1 MLKTNKMMKLIF
13 LPIVF
18 FFIFFLVVPLLYMF
32 WRSLKKGN
40 AITIQNYVEALQN
53 VEIQDAFLNSFHV
66 SLVAALITTIL
77 AFLLA
82 YAVHFTM
89 MNRFTKKLVQ
99 VGITLPMLLPTITYG
114 FVLIY
119 TFGNQG
125 IITKI
130 FGQPLFT
137 IYGFNGLLIGYVLYT
152 LPVAFILMQNSMQ
165 YIDKRFLLVSMLMHD
180 RPLRRF
186 YHTVFRPMLG
196 TIGGAFIL
204 SFVLSFTDY
213 GIPASVGGGYKVIA
227 TELYQAMLGA
237 IVHFE
242 RGAVI
247 SILMLV
253 PAVLGV
259 VMLTILER
267 FNFQYKQ
274 VSKSDLIVHRFR
286 DLMFTVF
293 SFVCIGAVFIMFL
306 TIFIVPFTKG
316 YPYDFGFTLEHVKNV
331 LAEQGLKTVYMN
343 SLIVAVLTAVLGV
356 VVAFVSAL
364 LNVRTPLKGRKSID
378 LASMITN
385 TVPGMVL
392 GLSYLFF
399 FNGSTLKGT
408 FLIIIAC
415 NIVHFFTT
423 PYLMAKNS
431 LQKMDPTWEVT
442 AELLKDSW
450 LKTVIRIIL
459 PNIRPTIY
467 QMFSYYFLN
476 AMVTVSGVI
485 FLVTTKTMLV
495 STRIKE
501 LQHFAKY
508 TDIFVLSIFILCT
521 NLIVKLG
528 CDYIAT
534 PKEKTKE
541 HKDEKIN
548 SNDVRYS

>member
-1 MLKTNKMMKLIF
+1 MLKTNKIMKLIF
-13 LPIVF
+13 LPILL
-18 FFIFFLVVPLLYMF
+18 FFLFFLIVPLLYMF
-32 WRSLKKGN
+32 WQSFKIGN
-40 AITIQNYVEALQN
+40 VVTTQNYIEALRN
-53 VEIQDAFLNSFHV
+53 IEIREAFTNSFKV
-66 SLVAALITTIL
+66 SFVASVITTIL
-77 AFLLA
+77 AFWLA
-82 YAVHFTM
+82 YAVHFTTM
-89 MNRFTKKLVQ
+89 HRHTKKLVQ
-99 VGITLPMLLPTITYG
+99 IGITLPMLLPTITYG

-125 IITKI
+125 ILTKLV
-130 FGQPLFT
+130 GQPLFT
-137 IYGFNGLLIGYVLYT
+137 IYGYNGLVIGYVLYT

-165 YIDKRFLLVSMLMHD
+165 YIDKRFLLVSILMHD
-180 RPLRRF
+180 QPMRRF
-186 YHTVFRPMLG
+186 YHTVYRPMVG

-204 SFVLSFTDY
+204 TFVLSFTDF
-213 GIPASVGGGYKVIA
+213 GIPASVGGNYRVIA
-227 TELYQAMLGA
+227 TELYQAMLGS

-247 SILMLV
+247 SVLMLV

-274 VSKSDLIVHRFR
+274 VGQSELVKHRLR
-286 DLMFTVF
+286 DALFTIYSILCVTA
-293 SFVCIGAVFIMFL
+293 VCIIFSTM
-306 TIFIVPFTKG
+306 FIVPFTKG
-316 YPYDFGFTLEHVKNV
+316 YPYDFSFTLEHVQNV
-331 LAEQGLKTVYMN
+331 LAEKDLTKVYIN
-343 SLIVAVLTAVLGV
+343 SLIVAVLTAILGV
-356 VVAFVSAL
+356 GITFMSAL
-364 LNVRTPLKGRKSID
+364 INTRTLLKGRKSLD
-378 LASMITN
+378 VTSMMTN
-385 TVPGMVL
+385 TVPGKVL

-399 FNGSTLKGT
+399 FNGSSLKGT

-485 FLVTTKTMLV
+485 FLVSTKTMLV

-528 CDYIAT
+528 CDYIAAH
-534 PKEKTKE
+534 KEKTEEITK
-541 HKDEKIN
+541 
-548 SNDVRYS
+548 

>member
-1 MLKTNKMMKLIF
+1 MKIIF
-13 LPIVF
+13 LPILL
-18 FFIFFLVVPLLYMF
+18 FFLFFLIVPLLYMF
-32 WRSLKKGN
+32 WQSFKIGN
-40 AITIQNYVEALQN
+40 IFTIQNYLDALKN
-53 VEIQDAFLNSFHV
+53 IEIRRSFFNSFKV
-66 SLVAALITTIL
+66 SFAASVFTTIL

-82 YAVHFTM
+82 YAVHFTTM
-89 MNRFTKKLVQ
+89 HRYTKKLVHI
-99 VGITLPMLLPTITYG
+99 GITLPMLLPTITYG

-125 IITKI
+125 ILTKLI
-130 FGQPLFT
+130 GQPLFT
-137 IYGFNGLLIGYVLYT
+137 VYGYNGLVIGYVLYT

-180 RPLRRF
+180 RPFRRF

-204 SFVLSFTDY
+204 TFILSFTDF
-213 GIPASVGGGYKVIA
+213 GIPASVGGNYRVIA
-227 TELYQAMLGA
+227 TELYQAMLGS

-247 SILMLV
+247 SVLMLV

-274 VSKSDLIVHRFR
+274 AGQSELLKHRLRDGLFTAYSIVC
-286 DLMFTVF
+286 V
-293 SFVCIGAVFIMFL
+293 VVVFIIFSTM
-306 TIFIVPFTKG
+306 FIVPFTKG
-316 YPYDFGFTLEHVKNV
+316 YPYDFSFTLEHVQNV
-331 LAEQGLKTVYMN
+331 LSEQDLTKVYVN

-356 VVAFVSAL
+356 AITFLSAL
-364 LNVRTPLKGRKSID
+364 LNARTPLKGRKSLD

-399 FNGSTLKGT
+399 FNGSSLKGT

-442 AELLKDSW
+442 AELLRDSW

-485 FLVTTKTMLV
+485 FLVSTKTMLV

-528 CDYIAT
+528 CDYITAH
-534 PKEKTKE
+534 KEKVKE
-541 HKDEKIN
+541 MSK
-548 SNDVRYS
+548 

>member
-1 MLKTNKMMKLIF
+1 MLKTNKIMKLIF
-13 LPIVF
+13 LPILL
-18 FFIFFLVVPLLYMF
+18 FFLFFLIVPLLYMF
-32 WRSLKKGN
+32 WQSFKIGN
-40 AITIQNYVEALQN
+40 VVTTQNYIEALRN
-53 VEIQDAFLNSFHV
+53 IEIREAFTNSFKV
-66 SLVAALITTIL
+66 SFVASVITTIL
-77 AFLLA
+77 AFWLA
-82 YAVHFTM
+82 YAVHFTTM
-89 MNRFTKKLVQ
+89 HRHTKKLVQ
-99 VGITLPMLLPTITYG
+99 IGITLPMLLPTITYG

-125 IITKI
+125 ILTKLV
-130 FGQPLFT
+130 GQPLFT
-137 IYGFNGLLIGYVLYT
+137 IYGYNGLVIGYVLYT

-165 YIDKRFLLVSMLMHD
+165 YIDKRFLLVSILMHD
-180 RPLRRF
+180 QPMRRF
-186 YHTVFRPMLG
+186 YHTVYRPMVG

-204 SFVLSFTDY
+204 TFVLSFTDF
-213 GIPASVGGGYKVIA
+213 GIPASVGGNYRVIA
-227 TELYQAMLGA
+227 TELYQAMLGS

-247 SILMLV
+247 SVLMLI

-274 VSKSDLIVHRFR
+274 VGQSELVKHRLR
-286 DLMFTVF
+286 DTLFTIYSILCVTA
-293 SFVCIGAVFIMFL
+293 VCIIFL
-306 TIFIVPFTKG
+306 TMFIVPFTKG
-316 YPYDFGFTLEHVKNV
+316 YPYDFSFTLEHVQNV
-331 LAEQGLKTVYMN
+331 LAEKDLTKVYIN
-343 SLIVAVLTAVLGV
+343 SLIVAVLTAILGV
-356 VVAFVSAL
+356 GITFMSAL
-364 LNVRTPLKGRKSID
+364 LNTRTPLKGRKSLD
-378 LASMITN
+378 VTSMMTN

-399 FNGSTLKGT
+399 FNGSSLKGT

-450 LKTVIRIIL
+450 LKTVIRIII

-485 FLVTTKTMLV
+485 FLVSTKTMLV

-528 CDYIAT
+528 CDYIAAH
-534 PKEKTKE
+534 KEKTEEITK
-541 HKDEKIN
+541 
-548 SNDVRYS
+548 

>member
-1 MLKTNKMMKLIF
+1 MLKTNKMMKIIF
-13 LPIVF
+13 LPILL
-18 FFIFFLVVPLLYMF
+18 FFLFFLIVPLLYMF
-32 WRSLKKGN
+32 WQSIKIGN
-40 AITIQNYVEALQN
+40 IITIQNYLDALKN
-53 VEIQDAFLNSFHV
+53 IEIRRSFFNSFKV
-66 SLVAALITTIL
+66 SFAASVFTTIL

-82 YAVHFTM
+82 YAVHFTTM
-89 MNRFTKKLVQ
+89 HRHTKKLVHI
-99 VGITLPMLLPTITYG
+99 GITLPMLLPTITYG

-125 IITKI
+125 ILTKLI
-130 FGQPLFT
+130 GQPLFT
-137 IYGFNGLLIGYVLYT
+137 VYGYNGLVIGYVLYT

-204 SFVLSFTDY
+204 TFILSFTDF
-213 GIPASVGGGYKVIA
+213 GIPASVGGNYRVIA
-227 TELYQAMLGA
+227 TELYQAMLGS

-247 SILMLV
+247 SVLMLV

-274 VSKSDLIVHRFR
+274 AGQSELVKHRLRDGVFTAYSIVC
-286 DLMFTVF
+286 V
-293 SFVCIGAVFIMFL
+293 VVVFIIFSTM
-306 TIFIVPFTKG
+306 FIVPFTKG
-316 YPYDFGFTLEHVKNV
+316 YPYDFSFTLEHVQNV
-331 LAEQGLKTVYMN
+331 LSEQDLTKVYVN

-356 VVAFVSAL
+356 AITFLSAL
-364 LNVRTPLKGRKSID
+364 LNARTPLKGRKSLD

-399 FNGSTLKGT
+399 FNGSSLKGT

-442 AELLKDSW
+442 AELLRDSW

-485 FLVTTKTMLV
+485 FLVSTKTMLV

-528 CDYIAT
+528 CDYIT
-534 PKEKTKE
+534 THKEKVKE
-541 HKDEKIN
+541 MSK
-548 SNDVRYS
+548 

>member
-13 LPIVF
+13 LPILL
-18 FFIFFLVVPLLYMF
+18 FFLLFLIVPLLYMF
-32 WRSLKKGN
+32 WQSFKIGN
-40 AITIQNYVEALQN
+40 VLTFQNYIDALSNIELREAF
-53 VEIQDAFLNSFHV
+53 INSFKV
-66 SLVAALITTIL
+66 SFVASVVTTIL

-82 YAVHFTM
+82 YAVHFTTIH
-89 MNRFTKKLVQ
+89 RHTKKLVQ

-125 IITKI
+125 ILTKLI
-130 FGQPLFT
+130 GQPLFT
-137 IYGFNGLLIGYVLYT
+137 IYGYNGLVIGYVLYT

-165 YIDKRFLLVSMLMHD
+165 YIDKRFLLVSMLMRDHS
-180 RPLRRF
+180 LRRF

-204 SFVLSFTDY
+204 TFILSFTDF
-213 GIPASVGGGYKVIA
+213 GIPASVGGNYRVIA
-227 TELYQAMLGA
+227 TELYQAMLGS

-242 RGAVI
+242 HGAVI
-247 SILMLV
+247 SVFMLV
-253 PAVLGV
+253 PAILGV

-274 VSKSDLIVHRFR
+274 VGQSDLVKHRLR
-286 DLMFTVF
+286 DVLFTVYSMVCVAVVLFIF
-293 SFVCIGAVFIMFL
+293 STM
-306 TIFIVPFTKG
+306 FIVPFTKG
-316 YPYDFGFTLEHVKNV
+316 YPYDLSFTLEHVQNV
-331 LAEQGLKTVYMN
+331 LAEKDLTKVYIN

-356 VVAFVSAL
+356 VITFMSAL
-364 LNVRTPLKGRKSID
+364 LNARTPLKGKKSLDI
-378 LASMITN
+378 ASMITN

-399 FNGSTLKGT
+399 FNGTSLKGT
-408 FLIIIAC
+408 FFIIIAC

-442 AELLKDSW
+442 AELLRDSW
-450 LKTVIRIIL
+450 LKTIVRVIL
-459 PNIRPTIY
+459 PNIRATIY

-485 FLVTTKTMLV
+485 FLVSTKTMLV

-528 CDYIAT
+528 CDYIST
-534 PKEKTKE
+534 HKEKVEEISK
-541 HKDEKIN
+541 
-548 SNDVRYS
+548 

>member
-13 LPIVF
+13 LPILL
-18 FFIFFLVVPLLYMF
+18 FFLFFLIVPLLYMF
-32 WRSLKKGN
+32 WQSFKIGHVV
-40 AITIQNYVEALQN
+40 TTQNYIEALQSI
-53 VEIQDAFLNSFHV
+53 EIREAFTNSFKV
-66 SLVAALITTIL
+66 SFVASVITTVL

-82 YAVHFTM
+82 YAVHFTTM
-89 MNRFTKKLVQ
+89 PRHTKKLVQ
-99 VGITLPMLLPTITYG
+99 IGITLPMLLPTITYG

-125 IITKI
+125 ILTKLV
-130 FGQPLFT
+130 GQPLFT
-137 IYGFNGLLIGYVLYT
+137 IYGYNGLVIGYVLYT

-180 RPLRRF
+180 HSMRRF

-196 TIGGAFIL
+196 TVGGAFIL
-204 SFVLSFTDY
+204 TFVLSFTDF
-213 GIPASVGGGYKVIA
+213 GIPASVGGNYRVIA
-227 TELYQAMLGA
+227 TELYQAMLGS

-247 SILMLV
+247 SVFMLV

-259 VMLTILER
+259 VILTILER

-274 VSKSDLIVHRFR
+274 VGQSELVKHRLR
-286 DLMFTVF
+286 DGLFTIYSILCVTVVGIIF
-293 SFVCIGAVFIMFL
+293 STM
-306 TIFIVPFTKG
+306 FIVPFTKG
-316 YPYDFGFTLEHVKNV
+316 YPYDFSFTLEHVQNV
-331 LAEQGLKTVYMN
+331 LAEKDLTKVYIN
-343 SLIVAVLTAVLGV
+343 SLIVAVLTAIFGV
-356 VVAFVSAL
+356 GITFMSAL
-364 LNVRTPLKGRKSID
+364 LNTRTPLKGRKSLD
-378 LASMITN
+378 VASMMTN

-399 FNGSTLKGT
+399 FNGSSLKGT

-485 FLVTTKTMLV
+485 FLVSTKTMLV

-528 CDYIAT
+528 CDYIAAH
-534 PKEKTKE
+534 KEKTEEISK
-541 HKDEKIN
+541 
-548 SNDVRYS
+548 

>member
-1 MLKTNKMMKLIF
+1 MLKTNKIMKLIF
-13 LPIVF
+13 LPILL
-18 FFIFFLVVPLLYMF
+18 FFLFFLIVPLLYMF
-32 WRSLKKGN
+32 WQSFKIGN
-40 AITIQNYVEALQN
+40 VVTTQNYIEALRN
-53 VEIQDAFLNSFHV
+53 IEIREAFTNSFKV
-66 SLVAALITTIL
+66 SFVASVITTIL
-77 AFLLA
+77 AFWLA
-82 YAVHFTM
+82 YAVHFTTM
-89 MNRFTKKLVQ
+89 HRHTKKLVQ
-99 VGITLPMLLPTITYG
+99 IGITLPMLLPTITYG

-125 IITKI
+125 ILTKLV
-130 FGQPLFT
+130 GQPLFT
-137 IYGFNGLLIGYVLYT
+137 IYGYNGLVIGYVLYT

-165 YIDKRFLLVSMLMHD
+165 YIDKRFLLVSILMHD
-180 RPLRRF
+180 QPMRRF
-186 YHTVFRPMLG
+186 YHTVYRPMVG

-204 SFVLSFTDY
+204 TFVLSFTDF
-213 GIPASVGGGYKVIA
+213 GIPASVGGNYRVIA
-227 TELYQAMLGA
+227 TELYQAMLGS

-247 SILMLV
+247 SVLMLV

-274 VSKSDLIVHRFR
+274 VGQSELVKHRLR
-286 DLMFTVF
+286 DALFTIYSILCVTA
-293 SFVCIGAVFIMFL
+293 VCIIFL
-306 TIFIVPFTKG
+306 TMFIVPFTKG
-316 YPYDFGFTLEHVKNV
+316 YPYDFSFTLEHVQNV
-331 LAEQGLKTVYMN
+331 LAEKDLTKVYIN
-343 SLIVAVLTAVLGV
+343 SLIVAVLTAILGV
-356 VVAFVSAL
+356 GITFMSAL
-364 LNVRTPLKGRKSID
+364 LNTRTPLKGRKSLD
-378 LASMITN
+378 VTSMMTN

-399 FNGSTLKGT
+399 FNGSSLKGT
-408 FLIIIAC
+408 FLIVIAC

-485 FLVTTKTMLV
+485 FLVSTKTMLV

-528 CDYIAT
+528 CDYIAAH
-534 PKEKTKE
+534 KEKTEEITK
-541 HKDEKIN
+541 
-548 SNDVRYS
+548 

>member
-1 MLKTNKMMKLIF
+1 MLKTNKIMKLIF
-13 LPIVF
+13 LPILL
-18 FFIFFLVVPLLYMF
+18 FFLFFLIVPLLYMF
-32 WRSLKKGN
+32 WQSFKIGN
-40 AITIQNYVEALQN
+40 VVTTQNYIEALRN
-53 VEIQDAFLNSFHV
+53 IEIREAFTNSFKV
-66 SLVAALITTIL
+66 SFVASVITTIL
-77 AFLLA
+77 AFWLA
-82 YAVHFTM
+82 YAVHFTTM
-89 MNRFTKKLVQ
+89 HRHTKKLVQ
-99 VGITLPMLLPTITYG
+99 IGITLPMLLPTITYG

-125 IITKI
+125 ILTKLV
-130 FGQPLFT
+130 GQPLFT
-137 IYGFNGLLIGYVLYT
+137 IYGYNGLVIGYVLYT

-165 YIDKRFLLVSMLMHD
+165 YIDKRFLLVSILMHD
-180 RPLRRF
+180 QPMRRF
-186 YHTVFRPMLG
+186 YHTVYRPMVG

-204 SFVLSFTDY
+204 TFVLSFTDF
-213 GIPASVGGGYKVIA
+213 GIPASVGGNYRVIA
-227 TELYQAMLGA
+227 TELYQAMLGS

-247 SILMLV
+247 SVLMLV

-274 VSKSDLIVHRFR
+274 VGQSELVKHRLR
-286 DLMFTVF
+286 DTLFTVY
-293 SFVCIGAVFIMFL
+293 SILCVTAVCIIFSTM
-306 TIFIVPFTKG
+306 FIVPFTKG
-316 YPYDFGFTLEHVKNV
+316 YPYDFSFTLEHVQNV
-331 LAEQGLKTVYMN
+331 LAEKDLTKVYIN
-343 SLIVAVLTAVLGV
+343 SLIVAVLTAILGV
-356 VVAFVSAL
+356 GITFMSAL
-364 LNVRTPLKGRKSID
+364 LNTRTPLKGRKSLD
-378 LASMITN
+378 VTSMMTN

-399 FNGSTLKGT
+399 FNGSSLKGT

-423 PYLMAKNS
+423 PYFMAKNS

-485 FLVTTKTMLV
+485 FLVSTKTMLV

-528 CDYIAT
+528 CDYIAAH
-534 PKEKTKE
+534 KEKTEEITK
-541 HKDEKIN
+541 
-548 SNDVRYS
+548 

>member
-1 MLKTNKMMKLIF
+1 MLKTNKIMKLIF
-13 LPIVF
+13 LPILL
-18 FFIFFLVVPLLYMF
+18 FFLFFLIVPLLYMF
-32 WRSLKKGN
+32 WQSFKIGN
-40 AITIQNYVEALQN
+40 VVTTQNYIEALRN
-53 VEIQDAFLNSFHV
+53 IEIREAFTNSFKV
-66 SLVAALITTIL
+66 SFVASVITTIL
-77 AFLLA
+77 AFWLA
-82 YAVHFTM
+82 YAVHFTTM
-89 MNRFTKKLVQ
+89 HRHTKKLVQ
-99 VGITLPMLLPTITYG
+99 IGITLAMLLPTITYG

-125 IITKI
+125 ILTKLV
-130 FGQPLFT
+130 GQPLFT
-137 IYGFNGLLIGYVLYT
+137 IYGYNGLVIGYVLYT

-165 YIDKRFLLVSMLMHD
+165 YIDKRFLLVSILMHD
-180 RPLRRF
+180 QPMRRF
-186 YHTVFRPMLG
+186 YHTVYRPMVG

-204 SFVLSFTDY
+204 TFVLSFTDF
-213 GIPASVGGGYKVIA
+213 GIPASVGGNYRVIA
-227 TELYQAMLGA
+227 TELYQAMLGS

-247 SILMLV
+247 SVLMLV

-274 VSKSDLIVHRFR
+274 VGQSELVKHRLR
-286 DLMFTVF
+286 DALFTIYSILCVTA
-293 SFVCIGAVFIMFL
+293 VCIIFSTM
-306 TIFIVPFTKG
+306 FIVPFTKG
-316 YPYDFGFTLEHVKNV
+316 YPYDFSFTLEHIQNV
-331 LAEQGLKTVYMN
+331 LAEKDLTKVYIN
-343 SLIVAVLTAVLGV
+343 SLIVAVLTAILGV
-356 VVAFVSAL
+356 GITFMSAL
-364 LNVRTPLKGRKSID
+364 LNTRTPLKGRKSLD
-378 LASMITN
+378 VTSMMTN

-399 FNGSTLKGT
+399 FNGSSLKGT

-485 FLVTTKTMLV
+485 FLVSTKTMLV

-528 CDYIAT
+528 CDYIAAH
-534 PKEKTKE
+534 KEKTEEITK
-541 HKDEKIN
+541 
-548 SNDVRYS
+548 

>member
-13 LPIVF
+13 LPIL
-18 FFIFFLVVPLLYMF
+18 IFFLFFLIVPLLYMF
-32 WRSLKKGN
+32 WQSFKIGN
-40 AITIQNYVEALQN
+40 VVTIQNYIDALQN
-53 VEIQDAFLNSFHV
+53 IEIREAFINSFKV
-66 SLVAALITTIL
+66 SFVASVITTIL

-82 YAVHFTM
+82 YAVHFTTM
-89 MNRFTKKLVQ
+89 HRHAKKLVQ
-99 VGITLPMLLPTITYG
+99 IGITLPMLLPTITYG

-125 IITKI
+125 ILTKLV
-130 FGQPLFT
+130 GQPLFT
-137 IYGFNGLLIGYVLYT
+137 IYGYNGLVLGYVLYT

-180 RPLRRF
+180 HSLRRF

-204 SFVLSFTDY
+204 TFILSFTDF
-213 GIPASVGGGYKVIA
+213 GIPASVGGNYTVIA
-227 TELYQAMLGA
+227 TELYQAMLGS

-247 SILMLV
+247 SVLMLV

-259 VMLTILER
+259 ALLTILEH
-267 FNFQYKQ
+267 FNFHYKQ
-274 VSKSDLIVHRFR
+274 GGRSDLVKHRLRDTLFTIYSIVCV
-286 DLMFTVF
+286 T
-293 SFVCIGAVFIMFL
+293 IVFIIFATM
-306 TIFIVPFTKG
+306 FIVPFTKG
-316 YPYDFGFTLEHVKNV
+316 YPYNFSFTLEHVQNV
-331 LAEQGLKTVYMN
+331 LAEKDLIKVYVN
-343 SLIVAVLTAVLGV
+343 SLIVAVLTAILGV
-356 VVAFVSAL
+356 VITFLSAL
-364 LNVRTPLKGRKSID
+364 LNVRTPLKGRKSLD
-378 LASMITN
+378 VASMITN

-399 FNGSTLKGT
+399 FNGSSLKGT
-408 FLIIIAC
+408 FFIIVAC

-450 LKTVIRIIL
+450 LKTVRRIIL

-467 QMFSYYFLN
+467 QMFSYFFLN

-485 FLVTTKTMLV
+485 FLVSTKTMLV

-528 CDYIAT
+528 CDYITAH
-534 PKEKTKE
+534 KEKAEEISK
-541 HKDEKIN
+541 
-548 SNDVRYS
+548 

>member
-1 MLKTNKMMKLIF
+1 MLKTNKIMKLIF
-13 LPIVF
+13 LPILL
-18 FFIFFLVVPLLYMF
+18 FFLFFLIVPLLYMF
-32 WRSLKKGN
+32 WQSFKIGN
-40 AITIQNYVEALQN
+40 VVTTQNYIEALRN
-53 VEIQDAFLNSFHV
+53 IEIREAFTNSFKV
-66 SLVAALITTIL
+66 SFIASVITTIL
-77 AFLLA
+77 AFWLA
-82 YAVHFTM
+82 YAVHFTTM
-89 MNRFTKKLVQ
+89 HRHTKKLVQ
-99 VGITLPMLLPTITYG
+99 IGITLPMLLPTITYG

-125 IITKI
+125 ILTKLV
-130 FGQPLFT
+130 GQPLFT
-137 IYGFNGLLIGYVLYT
+137 IYGYKGLVIGYVLYT

-165 YIDKRFLLVSMLMHD
+165 YIDKRFLLVSILMHD
-180 RPLRRF
+180 QPMRRF
-186 YHTVFRPMLG
+186 YHTVYRPMVG

-204 SFVLSFTDY
+204 TFVLSFTDF
-213 GIPASVGGGYKVIA
+213 GIPASVGGNYRVIA
-227 TELYQAMLGA
+227 TELYQAMLGS

-247 SILMLV
+247 SVLMLV

-274 VSKSDLIVHRFR
+274 VGQSELVKHRLR
-286 DLMFTVF
+286 DALFTIYSILCVTA
-293 SFVCIGAVFIMFL
+293 VCIIFSTM
-306 TIFIVPFTKG
+306 FIVPFTKG
-316 YPYDFGFTLEHVKNV
+316 YTYDFSFTLEHVQNV
-331 LAEQGLKTVYMN
+331 LAEKDLTKVYIN
-343 SLIVAVLTAVLGV
+343 SLIVAVLTAILGV
-356 VVAFVSAL
+356 GVTFMSAL
-364 LNVRTPLKGRKSID
+364 LNTRTPLKGRKSLD
-378 LASMITN
+378 VTSMMTN

-399 FNGSTLKGT
+399 FNGSSLKGT
-408 FLIIIAC
+408 FLIVIAC

-485 FLVTTKTMLV
+485 FLVSTKTMLV

-528 CDYIAT
+528 CDYIAAH
-534 PKEKTKE
+534 KEKTEEITK
-541 HKDEKIN
+541 
-548 SNDVRYS
+548 

>member
-1 MLKTNKMMKLIF
+1 MLKTNKVMKLIF
-13 LPIVF
+13 LPILL
-18 FFIFFLVVPLLYMF
+18 FFLFFLIVPLLYMLWQSF
-32 WRSLKKGN
+32 KIGN
-40 AITIQNYVEALQN
+40 VVTTQNYIEALRN
-53 VEIQDAFLNSFHV
+53 IEIREAFMNSFKV
-66 SLVAALITTIL
+66 SFVASVITTIL
-77 AFLLA
+77 AFWLA
-82 YAVHFTM
+82 YAVHFTTM
-89 MNRFTKKLVQ
+89 HRHTKKLVQ
-99 VGITLPMLLPTITYG
+99 IGITLPMLLPTITYG

-119 TFGNQG
+119 TFGKQG
-125 IITKI
+125 ILTKLV
-130 FGQPLFT
+130 GQPLFT
-137 IYGFNGLLIGYVLYT
+137 IYGYNGLVIGYVLYT

-165 YIDKRFLLVSMLMHD
+165 YIDKRFLLVSILMHD
-180 RPLRRF
+180 QPMRRF
-186 YHTVFRPMLG
+186 YHTVYRPMLG

-204 SFVLSFTDY
+204 TFVLSFTDF
-213 GIPASVGGGYKVIA
+213 GIPASVGGNYRVIA
-227 TELYQAMLGA
+227 TELYQAMLGS

-247 SILMLV
+247 SVLMLV

-274 VSKSDLIVHRFR
+274 VGQSELVKHRLR
-286 DLMFTVF
+286 DALFTIYSILCVTA
-293 SFVCIGAVFIMFL
+293 VCIIFSTM
-306 TIFIVPFTKG
+306 FIVPFTKG
-316 YPYDFGFTLEHVKNV
+316 YPYDFSFTLEHVQNV
-331 LAEQGLKTVYMN
+331 LAEKDLTKVYIN
-343 SLIVAVLTAVLGV
+343 SLIVAVLTAIFGV
-356 VVAFVSAL
+356 GITFMSAL
-364 LNVRTPLKGRKSID
+364 LNTRTPLKGRKSLD
-378 LASMITN
+378 VTAMMTN

-399 FNGSTLKGT
+399 FNGSSLKGT

-485 FLVTTKTMLV
+485 FLVSTKTMLV

-528 CDYIAT
+528 CDYIAAH
-534 PKEKTKE
+534 KEKTEEITK
-541 HKDEKIN
+541 
-548 SNDVRYS
+548 

>member
-1 MLKTNKMMKLIF
+1 MLKTNKMMKIIF
-13 LPIVF
+13 LPILL
-18 FFIFFLVVPLLYMF
+18 FFLFFLIVPLLYMF
-32 WRSLKKGN
+32 WQSFKIGN
-40 AITIQNYVEALQN
+40 IFTIQNYLDALKN
-53 VEIQDAFLNSFHV
+53 IEIRRSFFNSFKV
-66 SLVAALITTIL
+66 SFAASVFTTIL

-82 YAVHFTM
+82 YAVHFTTM
-89 MNRFTKKLVQ
+89 HRYTKKLVHI
-99 VGITLPMLLPTITYG
+99 GITLPMLLPTITYG

-125 IITKI
+125 ILTKLI
-130 FGQPLFT
+130 GQPLFT
-137 IYGFNGLLIGYVLYT
+137 VYGYNGLVIGYVLYT

-204 SFVLSFTDY
+204 TFILSFTDF
-213 GIPASVGGGYKVIA
+213 GIPASVGGNYRVIA
-227 TELYQAMLGA
+227 TELYQAMLGS

-247 SILMLV
+247 SVLMLV
-253 PAVLGV
+253 PAVIGV

-274 VSKSDLIVHRFR
+274 AGQSELVKHRLRDGLFTAYSIVC
-286 DLMFTVF
+286 V
-293 SFVCIGAVFIMFL
+293 VVVFIIFSTM
-306 TIFIVPFTKG
+306 FIVPFTKG
-316 YPYDFGFTLEHVKNV
+316 YPYDFSFTLEHVQNV
-331 LAEQGLKTVYMN
+331 LSEQDLTKVYVN

-356 VVAFVSAL
+356 AITFLSAL
-364 LNVRTPLKGRKSID
+364 LNARTPLKGRKSLD

-399 FNGSTLKGT
+399 FNGSSLKGT

-442 AELLKDSW
+442 AELLRDSW

-485 FLVTTKTMLV
+485 FLVSTKTMLV

-528 CDYIAT
+528 CDYIT
-534 PKEKTKE
+534 THKEKVKE
-541 HKDEKIN
+541 MSK
-548 SNDVRYS
+548 

>member
-1 MLKTNKMMKLIF
+1 MLKTNKMMKIIF
-13 LPIVF
+13 LPILL
-18 FFIFFLVVPLLYMF
+18 FFLFFLIVPLLYMF
-32 WRSLKKGN
+32 WQSFKIGN
-40 AITIQNYVEALQN
+40 IFTIQNYLDALKN
-53 VEIQDAFLNSFHV
+53 IEIRRSFFNSFKV
-66 SLVAALITTIL
+66 SFAASVFTTIL

-82 YAVHFTM
+82 YAVHFTTM
-89 MNRFTKKLVQ
+89 HRYTKKLVHI
-99 VGITLPMLLPTITYG
+99 GITLPMLLPTITYG

-125 IITKI
+125 ILTKLI
-130 FGQPLFT
+130 GQPLFT
-137 IYGFNGLLIGYVLYT
+137 VYGYNGLVLGYVLYT

-204 SFVLSFTDY
+204 AFILSFTDF
-213 GIPASVGGGYKVIA
+213 GIPASVGGNYRVIA
-227 TELYQAMLGA
+227 TELYQAMLGS

-247 SILMLV
+247 SVLMLV

-274 VSKSDLIVHRFR
+274 AGQSELVKHRLRDGLFTAYSIVC
-286 DLMFTVF
+286 V
-293 SFVCIGAVFIMFL
+293 VVVFIIFSTM
-306 TIFIVPFTKG
+306 FIVPFTKG
-316 YPYDFGFTLEHVKNV
+316 YPYDFSFTLEHVQNV
-331 LAEQGLKTVYMN
+331 LSEQDLTKVYVN

-356 VVAFVSAL
+356 AITFLSAL
-364 LNVRTPLKGRKSID
+364 LNARTPLKGRKSLD

-399 FNGSTLKGT
+399 FNGSSLKGT

-442 AELLKDSW
+442 AELLRDSW

-485 FLVTTKTMLV
+485 FLVSTKTMLV

-528 CDYIAT
+528 CDYIT
-534 PKEKTKE
+534 THKEKVKE
-541 HKDEKIN
+541 MSK
-548 SNDVRYS
+548 

>member
-1 MLKTNKMMKLIF
+1 MLKTNKIMKLIF
-13 LPIVF
+13 LPILL
-18 FFIFFLVVPLLYMF
+18 FFLFFLIVPLLYMF
-32 WRSLKKGN
+32 WQSFKIGN
-40 AITIQNYVEALQN
+40 VVTTQNYIEALRN
-53 VEIQDAFLNSFHV
+53 IEIREAFTNSFKV
-66 SLVAALITTIL
+66 SFVASVITTIL
-77 AFLLA
+77 AFWLA
-82 YAVHFTM
+82 YAVHFTTM
-89 MNRFTKKLVQ
+89 HRHTKKLVQ
-99 VGITLPMLLPTITYG
+99 IGITLPMLLPTITYG

-125 IITKI
+125 ILTKLV
-130 FGQPLFT
+130 GQPLFT
-137 IYGFNGLLIGYVLYT
+137 IYGYNGLVIGYVLYT

-165 YIDKRFLLVSMLMHD
+165 YIDKRFLLVSILMHD
-180 RPLRRF
+180 QPMRRF
-186 YHTVFRPMLG
+186 YHTVYRPMVG

-204 SFVLSFTDY
+204 TFVLSFTDF
-213 GIPASVGGGYKVIA
+213 GIPASVGGNYRVIA
-227 TELYQAMLGA
+227 TELYQAMLGS

-247 SILMLV
+247 SVLMLV

-274 VSKSDLIVHRFR
+274 VGQSELVKHRLR
-286 DLMFTVF
+286 DALFTIYSILCVTA
-293 SFVCIGAVFIMFL
+293 VCIIFSTM
-306 TIFIVPFTKG
+306 FIVPFTKG
-316 YPYDFGFTLEHVKNV
+316 YPYDFSFTLEHVQNV
-331 LAEQGLKTVYMN
+331 LAEKDLTKVYIN
-343 SLIVAVLTAVLGV
+343 SLIVAVLTAILGV
-356 VVAFVSAL
+356 GITFMSAL
-364 LNVRTPLKGRKSID
+364 LNTRTLLKGRKSLD
-378 LASMITN
+378 VTSMMTN

-399 FNGSTLKGT
+399 FNGSSLKGT

-476 AMVTVSGVI
+476 SMVTVSGVI
-485 FLVTTKTMLV
+485 FLVSTKTMLV

-528 CDYIAT
+528 CDYIAAH
-534 PKEKTKE
+534 KEKTEEITK
-541 HKDEKIN
+541 
-548 SNDVRYS
+548 

>member
-1 MLKTNKMMKLIF
+1 MLKTNKIMKLIF
-13 LPIVF
+13 LPILL
-18 FFIFFLVVPLLYMF
+18 FFLFFLIVPLLYMF
-32 WRSLKKGN
+32 WQSFKIGN
-40 AITIQNYVEALQN
+40 VVTTQNYIEALRN
-53 VEIQDAFLNSFHV
+53 IEIREAFTNSFKV
-66 SLVAALITTIL
+66 SFVASVITTIL
-77 AFLLA
+77 AFWLA
-82 YAVHFTM
+82 YAVHFTTM
-89 MNRFTKKLVQ
+89 HRHTKKLVQ
-99 VGITLPMLLPTITYG
+99 IGITLPMLLPTITYG

-125 IITKI
+125 ILTKLV
-130 FGQPLFT
+130 GQPLFT
-137 IYGFNGLLIGYVLYT
+137 IYGYNGLVIGYVLYT

-165 YIDKRFLLVSMLMHD
+165 YIDKRFLLVSILMHD
-180 RPLRRF
+180 QPMRRF
-186 YHTVFRPMLG
+186 YHTVYRPMVG

-204 SFVLSFTDY
+204 TFVLSFTDF
-213 GIPASVGGGYKVIA
+213 GIPASVGGNYRVIA
-227 TELYQAMLGA
+227 TELYQAMLGS

-247 SILMLV
+247 SVLMLI

-274 VSKSDLIVHRFR
+274 VGQSELVKHRLR
-286 DLMFTVF
+286 DTLFTIYSILCVTA
-293 SFVCIGAVFIMFL
+293 VCIIFL
-306 TIFIVPFTKG
+306 TMFIVPFTKG
-316 YPYDFGFTLEHVKNV
+316 YPYDFSFTLEHVQNV
-331 LAEQGLKTVYMN
+331 LAEKDLTKVYIN
-343 SLIVAVLTAVLGV
+343 SLIVAVLTAILGV
-356 VVAFVSAL
+356 GITFMSAL
-364 LNVRTPLKGRKSID
+364 LNTRTPLKGRKSLD
-378 LASMITN
+378 VTSMMTN

-399 FNGSTLKGT
+399 FNGSSLKGT

-485 FLVTTKTMLV
+485 FLVSTKTMLV

-501 LQHFAKY
+501 LQHFAEY

-528 CDYIAT
+528 CDYIAAH
-534 PKEKTKE
+534 KEKTEEITK
-541 HKDEKIN
+541 
-548 SNDVRYS
+548 

>member
-1 MLKTNKMMKLIF
+1 MLKTNKIMKLIF
-13 LPIVF
+13 LPILL
-18 FFIFFLVVPLLYMF
+18 FFLFFLIVPLLYMF
-32 WRSLKKGN
+32 WQSFKIGN
-40 AITIQNYVEALQN
+40 VVTTQNYIEALRN
-53 VEIQDAFLNSFHV
+53 IEIREAFTNSFKV
-66 SLVAALITTIL
+66 SFVASVITTIL
-77 AFLLA
+77 AFWLA
-82 YAVHFTM
+82 YAVHFTTM
-89 MNRFTKKLVQ
+89 HRHTKKLVQ
-99 VGITLPMLLPTITYG
+99 IGITLPMLLPTITYG

-119 TFGNQG
+119 TFGSQG
-125 IITKI
+125 ILTKLV
-130 FGQPLFT
+130 GQPLFT
-137 IYGFNGLLIGYVLYT
+137 IYGYNGLVIGYVLYT

-165 YIDKRFLLVSMLMHD
+165 YIDKRFLLVSILMHD
-180 RPLRRF
+180 QPMRRF
-186 YHTVFRPMLG
+186 YHTVYRPMVG

-204 SFVLSFTDY
+204 TFVLSFTDF
-213 GIPASVGGGYKVIA
+213 GIPASVGGNYRVIA
-227 TELYQAMLGA
+227 TELYQAMLGS

-247 SILMLV
+247 SVLMLV

-274 VSKSDLIVHRFR
+274 VGQSELVKHRLR
-286 DLMFTVF
+286 DALFTIYSILCVTA
-293 SFVCIGAVFIMFL
+293 VCIIFSTM
-306 TIFIVPFTKG
+306 FIVPFTKG
-316 YPYDFGFTLEHVKNV
+316 YPYDFSFTLEHIQNV
-331 LAEQGLKTVYMN
+331 LAEKDLTKVYIN
-343 SLIVAVLTAVLGV
+343 SLIVAVLTAILGV
-356 VVAFVSAL
+356 GITFMSAL
-364 LNVRTPLKGRKSID
+364 LNTRTPLKGRKSLD
-378 LASMITN
+378 VTSMMTN
-385 TVPGMVL
+385 TVPGIVL

-399 FNGSTLKGT
+399 FNGSSLKGT

-485 FLVTTKTMLV
+485 FLVSTKTMLV

-528 CDYIAT
+528 CDYIAAH
-534 PKEKTKE
+534 KEKTEEITK
-541 HKDEKIN
+541 
-548 SNDVRYS
+548 

>member
-1 MLKTNKMMKLIF
+1 MLKTNKIMKLIF
-13 LPIVF
+13 LPILL
-18 FFIFFLVVPLLYMF
+18 FFLFFLIVPLLYMF
-32 WRSLKKGN
+32 WQSFKIGN
-40 AITIQNYVEALQN
+40 VITTQNYIEALRN
-53 VEIQDAFLNSFHV
+53 IEIREAFTNSFKV
-66 SLVAALITTIL
+66 SFVASVITTIL
-77 AFLLA
+77 AFWLA
-82 YAVHFTM
+82 YAVHFTTM
-89 MNRFTKKLVQ
+89 HRHTKKLVQ
-99 VGITLPMLLPTITYG
+99 IGITLPMLLPTITYG

-125 IITKI
+125 ILTKLV
-130 FGQPLFT
+130 GQPLFT
-137 IYGFNGLLIGYVLYT
+137 IYGYNGLVIGYVLYT

-165 YIDKRFLLVSMLMHD
+165 YIDKRFLLVSILMHD
-180 RPLRRF
+180 QPMRRF
-186 YHTVFRPMLG
+186 YHTVYRPMVG

-204 SFVLSFTDY
+204 TFVLSFTDF
-213 GIPASVGGGYKVIA
+213 GIPASVGGNYRVIA
-227 TELYQAMLGA
+227 TELYQAMLGS

-247 SILMLV
+247 SVLMLV

-274 VSKSDLIVHRFR
+274 VGQSELVKHRLR
-286 DLMFTVF
+286 DTLFTIYSILCVTA
-293 SFVCIGAVFIMFL
+293 VCIIFL
-306 TIFIVPFTKG
+306 TMFIVPFTKG
-316 YPYDFGFTLEHVKNV
+316 YPYDFSFTLEHVQNV
-331 LAEQGLKTVYMN
+331 LAEKDLTKVYIN
-343 SLIVAVLTAVLGV
+343 SLIVAVLTAILGV
-356 VVAFVSAL
+356 GITFMSAL
-364 LNVRTPLKGRKSID
+364 LNTRTPLKGRKSLD
-378 LASMITN
+378 VTSMMTN

-399 FNGSTLKGT
+399 FNGSSLKGT

-485 FLVTTKTMLV
+485 FLVSTKTMLV

-528 CDYIAT
+528 CDYIAAH
-534 PKEKTKE
+534 KEKTEEITK
-541 HKDEKIN
+541 
-548 SNDVRYS
+548 

>member
-13 LPIVF
+13 LPILL
-18 FFIFFLVVPLLYMF
+18 FFLFFLIVPLLYMF
-32 WRSLKKGN
+32 WQSFKIGHVV
-40 AITIQNYVEALQN
+40 TTQNYIEALQSI
-53 VEIQDAFLNSFHV
+53 EIREAFTNSFKV
-66 SLVAALITTIL
+66 SFVASVITTVL

-82 YAVHFTM
+82 YAVHFTRM
-89 MNRFTKKLVQ
+89 HRHTKKLVQ
-99 VGITLPMLLPTITYG
+99 IGITLPMLLPTITYG

-125 IITKI
+125 ILTKLV
-130 FGQPLFT
+130 GQPLFT
-137 IYGFNGLLIGYVLYT
+137 IYGYNGLVIGYVLYT

-180 RPLRRF
+180 HSMRRF

-196 TIGGAFIL
+196 TVGGAFIL
-204 SFVLSFTDY
+204 TFVLSFTDF
-213 GIPASVGGGYKVIA
+213 GIPASVGGNYRVIA
-227 TELYQAMLGA
+227 TELYQAMLGS

-247 SILMLV
+247 SMFMLI

-259 VMLTILER
+259 VILTILER

-274 VSKSDLIVHRFR
+274 VGQSELVKHRLR
-286 DLMFTVF
+286 DGLFTIYSILCVTVVGIIF
-293 SFVCIGAVFIMFL
+293 STM
-306 TIFIVPFTKG
+306 FIVPFTKG
-316 YPYDFGFTLEHVKNV
+316 YPYDFSFTLEHVQNV
-331 LAEQGLKTVYMN
+331 LAEKDLTKVYIN
-343 SLIVAVLTAVLGV
+343 SLIVAVLTAIFGV
-356 VVAFVSAL
+356 GITFMSAL
-364 LNVRTPLKGRKSID
+364 LNARTPLKGRKSLD
-378 LASMITN
+378 VASMMTN

-399 FNGSTLKGT
+399 FNGSSLKGT

-485 FLVTTKTMLV
+485 FLVSTKTMLV

-528 CDYIAT
+528 CDYIAAH
-534 PKEKTKE
+534 KEKTEEISK
-541 HKDEKIN
+541 
-548 SNDVRYS
+548 

>member
-1 MLKTNKMMKLIF
+1 MLKTNKIMKLIF
-13 LPIVF
+13 LPILL
-18 FFIFFLVVPLLYMF
+18 FFLFFLIVPLLYMF
-32 WRSLKKGN
+32 WQSFKIGN
-40 AITIQNYVEALQN
+40 VVTTQNYIEALRN
-53 VEIQDAFLNSFHV
+53 IEIREAFTNSFKV
-66 SLVAALITTIL
+66 SFVASVITTIL
-77 AFLLA
+77 AFWLA
-82 YAVHFTM
+82 YAVHFTTM
-89 MNRFTKKLVQ
+89 HRHTKKLVQ
-99 VGITLPMLLPTITYG
+99 IGITLPMLLPTITYG

-125 IITKI
+125 ILTKLV
-130 FGQPLFT
+130 GQPLFT
-137 IYGFNGLLIGYVLYT
+137 IYGYNGLVIGYVLYT

-165 YIDKRFLLVSMLMHD
+165 YIDKRFLLVSILMHD
-180 RPLRRF
+180 QPMRRF
-186 YHTVFRPMLG
+186 YHTVYRPMVG

-204 SFVLSFTDY
+204 TFVLSFTDF
-213 GIPASVGGGYKVIA
+213 GIPASVGGNYRVIA
-227 TELYQAMLGA
+227 TELYQAMLGS

-247 SILMLV
+247 SVLMLV

-274 VSKSDLIVHRFR
+274 VGQSELVKHRLR
-286 DLMFTVF
+286 DTLFTIYSILCVTA
-293 SFVCIGAVFIMFL
+293 VCIIFL
-306 TIFIVPFTKG
+306 TMFIVPFTKG
-316 YPYDFGFTLEHVKNV
+316 YPYDFSFTLEHVQNV
-331 LAEQGLKTVYMN
+331 LAEKDLTKVYIN
-343 SLIVAVLTAVLGV
+343 SLIVAVLTAILGV
-356 VVAFVSAL
+356 GITFMSAL
-364 LNVRTPLKGRKSID
+364 LNTRTPLKGRKSLD
-378 LASMITN
+378 VTSMMTN

-399 FNGSTLKGT
+399 FNGSSLKGT

-485 FLVTTKTMLV
+485 FLVSTKTMLV

-528 CDYIAT
+528 CDYIAAH
-534 PKEKTKE
+534 KEKTEEITK
-541 HKDEKIN
+541 
-548 SNDVRYS
+548 

>member
-1 MLKTNKMMKLIF
+1 MLKTNKMMKIIF
-13 LPIVF
+13 LPILL
-18 FFIFFLVVPLLYMF
+18 FFLFFLIVPLLYMF
-32 WRSLKKGN
+32 WQSIKIGN
-40 AITIQNYVEALQN
+40 IITIQNYLDALKN
-53 VEIQDAFLNSFHV
+53 IEIRRSFFNSFKV
-66 SLVAALITTIL
+66 SFAASVFTTIL

-82 YAVHFTM
+82 YAIHFTTM
-89 MNRFTKKLVQ
+89 HRHTKKLVHI
-99 VGITLPMLLPTITYG
+99 GITLPMLLPTITYG

-125 IITKI
+125 ILTKLI
-130 FGQPLFT
+130 GQPLFT
-137 IYGFNGLLIGYVLYT
+137 VYGYNGLVIGYVLYT

-204 SFVLSFTDY
+204 TFILSFTDF
-213 GIPASVGGGYKVIA
+213 GIPASVGGNYRVIA
-227 TELYQAMLGA
+227 TELYQAMLGS

-247 SILMLV
+247 SVLMLV

-274 VSKSDLIVHRFR
+274 AGQSELVKHRLRDGVFTAYSIVC
-286 DLMFTVF
+286 V
-293 SFVCIGAVFIMFL
+293 VVVFIIFSTM
-306 TIFIVPFTKG
+306 FIVPFTKG
-316 YPYDFGFTLEHVKNV
+316 YPYDFSFTLEHVQNV
-331 LAEQGLKTVYMN
+331 LSEQDLTKVYVN

-356 VVAFVSAL
+356 AITFLSAL
-364 LNVRTPLKGRKSID
+364 LNARTPLKGRKSLD
-378 LASMITN
+378 LTSMITN

-399 FNGSTLKGT
+399 FNGSSLKGT

-442 AELLKDSW
+442 AELLRDSW

-485 FLVTTKTMLV
+485 FLVSTKTMLV

-528 CDYIAT
+528 CDYITAH
-534 PKEKTKE
+534 KEKMKE
-541 HKDEKIN
+541 MSK
-548 SNDVRYS
+548 

>member
-1 MLKTNKMMKLIF
+1 MLKTNKIMKLIF
-13 LPIVF
+13 LPILL
-18 FFIFFLVVPLLYMF
+18 FFLFFLIVPLLYMF
-32 WRSLKKGN
+32 WQSFKIGN
-40 AITIQNYVEALQN
+40 VVTTQNYIEALRN
-53 VEIQDAFLNSFHV
+53 IEIREAFTNSFKV
-66 SLVAALITTIL
+66 SFVASVITTIL
-77 AFLLA
+77 AFWLA
-82 YAVHFTM
+82 YAVHFTTM
-89 MNRFTKKLVQ
+89 HRHTKKLVQ
-99 VGITLPMLLPTITYG
+99 IGITLPMLLPTITYG

-125 IITKI
+125 ILTKLV
-130 FGQPLFT
+130 GQPLFT
-137 IYGFNGLLIGYVLYT
+137 IYGYKGLVIGYVLYT

-165 YIDKRFLLVSMLMHD
+165 YIDKRFLLVSILMHD
-180 RPLRRF
+180 QPMRRF
-186 YHTVFRPMLG
+186 YHTVYRPMVG

-204 SFVLSFTDY
+204 TFVLSFTDF
-213 GIPASVGGGYKVIA
+213 GIPASVGGNYRVIA
-227 TELYQAMLGA
+227 TELYQAMLGS

-247 SILMLV
+247 SVLMLV

-274 VSKSDLIVHRFR
+274 VGQSELVKHRLR
-286 DLMFTVF
+286 DALFTIYSILCVTA
-293 SFVCIGAVFIMFL
+293 VCIIFSTM
-306 TIFIVPFTKG
+306 FIVPFTKG
-316 YPYDFGFTLEHVKNV
+316 YPYDFSFTLEHVQNV
-331 LAEQGLKTVYMN
+331 LAEKDLTKVYIN
-343 SLIVAVLTAVLGV
+343 SLIVAVLTAILGV
-356 VVAFVSAL
+356 GVTFMSAL
-364 LNVRTPLKGRKSID
+364 LNTRTPLKGRKSLD
-378 LASMITN
+378 VTSMMTN

-399 FNGSTLKGT
+399 FNGSSLKGT
-408 FLIIIAC
+408 FLIVIAC

-485 FLVTTKTMLV
+485 FLVSTKTMLV

-528 CDYIAT
+528 CDYIAAH
-534 PKEKTKE
+534 KEKTEEITK
-541 HKDEKIN
+541 
-548 SNDVRYS
+548 

>member
-1 MLKTNKMMKLIF
+1 MLKTNKIMKLIF
-13 LPIVF
+13 LPILL
-18 FFIFFLVVPLLYMF
+18 FFLFFLIVPLLYMF
-32 WRSLKKGN
+32 WQSFKIGN
-40 AITIQNYVEALQN
+40 VVTTQNYIEALRN
-53 VEIQDAFLNSFHV
+53 IEIREAFTNSFKV
-66 SLVAALITTIL
+66 SFVASVITTIL
-77 AFLLA
+77 AFWLA
-82 YAVHFTM
+82 YAVHFTTM
-89 MNRFTKKLVQ
+89 HRHTKKLVQ
-99 VGITLPMLLPTITYG
+99 IGITLPMLLPTITYG

-125 IITKI
+125 ILTKLV
-130 FGQPLFT
+130 GQPLFT
-137 IYGFNGLLIGYVLYT
+137 IYGYNGLVIGYVLYT

-165 YIDKRFLLVSMLMHD
+165 YIDKRFLLVSILMHD
-180 RPLRRF
+180 QPMRRF
-186 YHTVFRPMLG
+186 YHTVYRPMVG

-204 SFVLSFTDY
+204 TFVLSFTDF
-213 GIPASVGGGYKVIA
+213 GIPASVGGNYRVIA
-227 TELYQAMLGA
+227 TELYQAMLGS

-247 SILMLV
+247 SVLMLV
-253 PAVLGV
+253 PAVLGI

-274 VSKSDLIVHRFR
+274 VGQSELVKHRLR
-286 DLMFTVF
+286 DTLFTIYSILCVTA
-293 SFVCIGAVFIMFL
+293 VCIIFL
-306 TIFIVPFTKG
+306 TMFIVPFTKG
-316 YPYDFGFTLEHVKNV
+316 YPYDFSFTLEHVQNV
-331 LAEQGLKTVYMN
+331 LAEKDLTKVYIN
-343 SLIVAVLTAVLGV
+343 SLIVAVLTAILGV
-356 VVAFVSAL
+356 GITFMSAL
-364 LNVRTPLKGRKSID
+364 LNTRTPLKGRKSLD
-378 LASMITN
+378 VTSMMTN

-399 FNGSTLKGT
+399 FNGSSLKGT
-408 FLIIIAC
+408 FLIVIAC

-485 FLVTTKTMLV
+485 FLVSTKTMLV

-528 CDYIAT
+528 CDYIAAH
-534 PKEKTKE
+534 KEKTEEITK
-541 HKDEKIN
+541 
-548 SNDVRYS
+548 

>member
-1 MLKTNKMMKLIF
+1 
-13 LPIVF
+13 
-18 FFIFFLVVPLLYMF
+18 
-32 WRSLKKGN
+32 
-40 AITIQNYVEALQN
+40 
-53 VEIQDAFLNSFHV
+53 
-66 SLVAALITTIL
+66 
-77 AFLLA
+77 
-82 YAVHFTM
+82 
-89 MNRFTKKLVQ
+89 
-99 VGITLPMLLPTITYG
+99 MLLPTITYG

-125 IITKI
+125 ILTKLV
-130 FGQPLFT
+130 GQPLFT
-137 IYGFNGLLIGYVLYT
+137 IYGYNGLVIGYVLYT

-180 RPLRRF
+180 HSMRRF

-196 TIGGAFIL
+196 TVGGGAFIL
-204 SFVLSFTDY
+204 TFVLSFTDF
-213 GIPASVGGGYKVIA
+213 GIPASVGGNYRVIA
-227 TELYQAMLGA
+227 TELYQAMLGS

-247 SILMLV
+247 SVFMLV

-259 VMLTILER
+259 VILTILER

-274 VSKSDLIVHRFR
+274 VGQSELVKHRLR
-286 DLMFTVF
+286 DGLFTIYSILCVTVVGIIF
-293 SFVCIGAVFIMFL
+293 STM
-306 TIFIVPFTKG
+306 FIVPFTKG
-316 YPYDFGFTLEHVKNV
+316 YPYDFSFTLEHVQNV
-331 LAEQGLKTVYMN
+331 LAEKDLTKVYIN
-343 SLIVAVLTAVLGV
+343 SLIVAVLTAIFGV
-356 VVAFVSAL
+356 GITFMSAL
-364 LNVRTPLKGRKSID
+364 LNARTPLKGRKSLD
-378 LASMITN
+378 VASMMTN

-399 FNGSTLKGT
+399 FNGSSLKGT

-485 FLVTTKTMLV
+485 FLVSTKTMLV

-528 CDYIAT
+528 CDYIAAH
-534 PKEKTKE
+534 KEKTEEISK
-541 HKDEKIN
+541 
-548 SNDVRYS
+548 

>member
-13 LPIVF
+13 LPIL
-18 FFIFFLVVPLLYMF
+18 IFFLFFLIVPLLYMF
-32 WRSLKKGN
+32 WQSFKIGN
-40 AITIQNYVEALQN
+40 VVTIQNYIDALQN
-53 VEIQDAFLNSFHV
+53 IEIREAFINSFKV
-66 SLVAALITTIL
+66 SFVASVITTIL

-82 YAVHFTM
+82 YAVHFTTM
-89 MNRFTKKLVQ
+89 HRHAKKLVQ
-99 VGITLPMLLPTITYG
+99 IGITLPMLLPTITYG

-125 IITKI
+125 IVTKLV
-130 FGQPLFT
+130 GQPLFT
-137 IYGFNGLLIGYVLYT
+137 IYGYNGLVLGYVLYT

-180 RPLRRF
+180 HSLRRF

-204 SFVLSFTDY
+204 TFILSFTDF
-213 GIPASVGGGYKVIA
+213 GIPASVGGNYTVIA
-227 TELYQAMLGA
+227 TELYQAMLGS

-247 SILMLV
+247 SVLMLV

-259 VMLTILER
+259 ALLTILER
-267 FNFQYKQ
+267 FNFHYKQ
-274 VSKSDLIVHRFR
+274 GGRSDLVKHRLRDTLFTIYSIVCV
-286 DLMFTVF
+286 T
-293 SFVCIGAVFIMFL
+293 IVFIIFATM
-306 TIFIVPFTKG
+306 FIVPFTKG
-316 YPYDFGFTLEHVKNV
+316 YPYNFSFTLEHVQNV
-331 LAEQGLKTVYMN
+331 LAEKDLIKVYVN
-343 SLIVAVLTAVLGV
+343 SLIVAVLTAILGV
-356 VVAFVSAL
+356 VITFLSAL
-364 LNVRTPLKGRKSID
+364 LNVRTPLKGRKSLD
-378 LASMITN
+378 VASMITN

-399 FNGSTLKGT
+399 FNGSSLKGT
-408 FLIIIAC
+408 FFIIVAC

-450 LKTVIRIIL
+450 LKTVRRIIL

-467 QMFSYYFLN
+467 QMFSYFFLN

-485 FLVTTKTMLV
+485 FLVSTKTMLV

-528 CDYIAT
+528 CDYITAH
-534 PKEKTKE
+534 KEKAEEISK
-541 HKDEKIN
+541 
-548 SNDVRYS
+548 

>member
-13 LPIVF
+13 LPIL
-18 FFIFFLVVPLLYMF
+18 IFFLFFLIVPLLYMF
-32 WRSLKKGN
+32 WQSFKIGN
-40 AITIQNYVEALQN
+40 VVTIQNYIDALQN
-53 VEIQDAFLNSFHV
+53 IEIREAFINSFKV
-66 SLVAALITTIL
+66 SFVASVITTIL

-82 YAVHFTM
+82 YAVHFTTM
-89 MNRFTKKLVQ
+89 HRHAKKLVQ
-99 VGITLPMLLPTITYG
+99 IGITLPMLLPTITYG

-125 IITKI
+125 ILTKLV
-130 FGQPLFT
+130 GQPLFT
-137 IYGFNGLLIGYVLYT
+137 IYGYNGLVLGYVLYT

-165 YIDKRFLLVSMLMHD
+165 YIDKRFLLVSILMHD
-180 RPLRRF
+180 HSLRRF

-204 SFVLSFTDY
+204 TFILSFTDF
-213 GIPASVGGGYKVIA
+213 GIPASVGGNYTVIA
-227 TELYQAMLGA
+227 TELYQAMLGS

-247 SILMLV
+247 SVLMLV

-259 VMLTILER
+259 ALLTILER
-267 FNFQYKQ
+267 FNFHYKQ
-274 VSKSDLIVHRFR
+274 GGRSDLVKHRLRDTLFTIYSIVCV
-286 DLMFTVF
+286 M
-293 SFVCIGAVFIMFL
+293 IVFIIFVTM
-306 TIFIVPFTKG
+306 FIVPFTKG
-316 YPYDFGFTLEHVKNV
+316 YPYNFSFTLEHVQNV
-331 LAEQGLKTVYMN
+331 LAEKDLIKVYVN
-343 SLIVAVLTAVLGV
+343 SLIVAVLTAILGV
-356 VVAFVSAL
+356 VITFLSAL
-364 LNVRTPLKGRKSID
+364 LNVRTPLKGRKSLD
-378 LASMITN
+378 VASMITN

-399 FNGSTLKGT
+399 FNGSSLKGT
-408 FLIIIAC
+408 FFIIVAC

-450 LKTVIRIIL
+450 LKTVRRIIL

-467 QMFSYYFLN
+467 QMFSYFFLN

-485 FLVTTKTMLV
+485 FLVSTKTMLV

-528 CDYIAT
+528 CDYITAH
-534 PKEKTKE
+534 KEKAEEISK
-541 HKDEKIN
+541 
-548 SNDVRYS
+548 

>member
-1 MLKTNKMMKLIF
+1 MLKTNKIMKLIF
-13 LPIVF
+13 LPILL
-18 FFIFFLVVPLLYMF
+18 FFLFFLIVPLLYMF
-32 WRSLKKGN
+32 WQSFKIGN
-40 AITIQNYVEALQN
+40 VVTTQNYIEALRN
-53 VEIQDAFLNSFHV
+53 IEIREAFTNSFKV
-66 SLVAALITTIL
+66 SFVASVITTIL
-77 AFLLA
+77 AFWLA
-82 YAVHFTM
+82 YAVHFTTM
-89 MNRFTKKLVQ
+89 HRQTKKLVQ
-99 VGITLPMLLPTITYG
+99 IGITLPMLLPTITYG

-125 IITKI
+125 ILTKLV
-130 FGQPLFT
+130 GQPLFT
-137 IYGFNGLLIGYVLYT
+137 IYGYNGLVIGYVLYT

-165 YIDKRFLLVSMLMHD
+165 YIDKRFLLVSILMHD
-180 RPLRRF
+180 QPMRRF
-186 YHTVFRPMLG
+186 YHTVYRPMVG

-204 SFVLSFTDY
+204 TFVLSFTDF
-213 GIPASVGGGYKVIA
+213 GIPASVGGNYRVIA
-227 TELYQAMLGA
+227 TELYQAMLGS

-247 SILMLV
+247 SVLMLV

-259 VMLTILER
+259 VMLTVLER

-274 VSKSDLIVHRFR
+274 VGQSELVKHRLR
-286 DLMFTVF
+286 DALFTIYSILCVTA
-293 SFVCIGAVFIMFL
+293 VCIIFSTM
-306 TIFIVPFTKG
+306 FIVPFTKG
-316 YPYDFGFTLEHVKNV
+316 YPYDFSFTLEHVQNV
-331 LAEQGLKTVYMN
+331 LAEKDLTKVYIN
-343 SLIVAVLTAVLGV
+343 SLIVAVLTAIFGV
-356 VVAFVSAL
+356 GITFMSAL
-364 LNVRTPLKGRKSID
+364 LNTRTPLKGRKSLD
-378 LASMITN
+378 VTSMMTN

-399 FNGSTLKGT
+399 FNGSSLKGT

-485 FLVTTKTMLV
+485 FLVSTKTMLV

-528 CDYIAT
+528 CDYIAAH
-534 PKEKTKE
+534 KEKTEEITK
-541 HKDEKIN
+541 
-548 SNDVRYS
+548 

>member
-1 MLKTNKMMKLIF
+1 MLKTNKIMKLIF
-13 LPIVF
+13 LPILL
-18 FFIFFLVVPLLYMF
+18 FFLFFLIVPLLYMF
-32 WRSLKKGN
+32 WQSFKIGN
-40 AITIQNYVEALQN
+40 VVTTQNYIEALRN
-53 VEIQDAFLNSFHV
+53 IEIREAFTNSFKV
-66 SLVAALITTIL
+66 SFVASVITTIL
-77 AFLLA
+77 AFWLA
-82 YAVHFTM
+82 YAVHFTTM
-89 MNRFTKKLVQ
+89 HRHTKKLVQ
-99 VGITLPMLLPTITYG
+99 IGITLPMLLPTITYG

-125 IITKI
+125 ILTKLV
-130 FGQPLFT
+130 GQPLFT
-137 IYGFNGLLIGYVLYT
+137 IYGYNGLVIGYVLYT

-165 YIDKRFLLVSMLMHD
+165 YIDKRFLLVSILMHD
-180 RPLRRF
+180 QPMRRF
-186 YHTVFRPMLG
+186 YHTVYRPMVG

-204 SFVLSFTDY
+204 TFVLSFTDF
-213 GIPASVGGGYKVIA
+213 GIPASVGGNYRVIA
-227 TELYQAMLGA
+227 TELYQAMLGS

-247 SILMLV
+247 SVLMLV

-274 VSKSDLIVHRFR
+274 VGQSELVKHRLR
-286 DLMFTVF
+286 DTLFTIYSILCVTA
-293 SFVCIGAVFIMFL
+293 VCIIFL
-306 TIFIVPFTKG
+306 TMFIVPFTKG
-316 YPYDFGFTLEHVKNV
+316 YPYDFSFTLEHVQNV
-331 LAEQGLKTVYMN
+331 LAEKDLTKVYIN
-343 SLIVAVLTAVLGV
+343 SLIVAVLTAILGV
-356 VVAFVSAL
+356 GITFMSAL
-364 LNVRTPLKGRKSID
+364 LNTRTPLKGRKSLD
-378 LASMITN
+378 VTSMMTN

-399 FNGSTLKGT
+399 FNGSSLKGT
-408 FLIIIAC
+408 FLIVIAC

-485 FLVTTKTMLV
+485 FLVSTKTMLV

-534 PKEKTKE
+534 HKEKTEEITK
-541 HKDEKIN
+541 
-548 SNDVRYS
+548 

>member
-13 LPIVF
+13 LPIIF
-18 FFIFFLVVPLLYMF
+18 FFIFFLIVPLLYMF
-32 WRSLKKGN
+32 WQSLKKGK
-40 AITIQNYVEALQN
+40 AITIQNYVETLQN
-53 VEIQDAFLNSFHV
+53 VEIRDAFLNSFQV
-66 SLVAALITTIL
+66 SLVAALITTII

-82 YAVHFTM
+82 YAVHFTTM
-89 MNRFTKKLVQ
+89 HRSTKKLVQ

-125 IITKI
+125 IMTKI

-137 IYGFNGLLIGYVLYT
+137 VYGFNGLLIGYVLYT

-186 YHTVFRPMLG
+186 YHTVLRPMLG

-204 SFVLSFTDY
+204 SFVLSFTDF

-227 TELYQAMLGA
+227 TELYQAMLGS

-247 SILMLV
+247 SIFMLV

-274 VSKSDLIVHRFR
+274 VSKSDLVVHRLL
-286 DLMFTVF
+286 DVMFTVF
-293 SFVCIGAVFIMFL
+293 SWVCVGAVFIMFS
-306 TIFIVPFTKG
+306 TIFIVPLTKG
-316 YPYDFGFTLEHVKNV
+316 YPYDFSFTLEHVKNV
-331 LAEQGLKTVYMN
+331 LAEQGLKQVYMN

-356 VVAFVSAL
+356 GVAFLAAL
-364 LNVRTPLKGRKSID
+364 LNVRTPLKGKKSLD

-399 FNGSTLKGT
+399 FNGSSLKGT
-408 FLIIIAC
+408 FFIVIAC

-450 LKTVIRIIL
+450 LKTVIRVIL

-485 FLVTTKTMLV
+485 FLVSTKTMLV

-541 HKDEKIN
+541 HTDEKIN

>member
-1 MLKTNKMMKLIF
+1 MLKTNKIMKLIF
-13 LPIVF
+13 LPILL
-18 FFIFFLVVPLLYMF
+18 FFLFFLIVPLLYMF
-32 WRSLKKGN
+32 WQSFKIGN
-40 AITIQNYVEALQN
+40 VVTTQNYIEALRN
-53 VEIQDAFLNSFHV
+53 IEIREAFTNSFKV
-66 SLVAALITTIL
+66 SFVASVITTIL
-77 AFLLA
+77 AFWLA
-82 YAVHFTM
+82 YAVHFTTM
-89 MNRFTKKLVQ
+89 HRHTKKLVQ
-99 VGITLPMLLPTITYG
+99 IGITLPMLLPTITYG

-125 IITKI
+125 ILTKLV
-130 FGQPLFT
+130 GQPLFT
-137 IYGFNGLLIGYVLYT
+137 IYGYNGLVIGYVLYT

-165 YIDKRFLLVSMLMHD
+165 YIDKRFLLVSILMHD
-180 RPLRRF
+180 QPMRRF
-186 YHTVFRPMLG
+186 YHTVYRPMVG
-196 TIGGAFIL
+196 SIGGAFIL
-204 SFVLSFTDY
+204 TFVLSFTDF
-213 GIPASVGGGYKVIA
+213 GIPASVGGNYRVIA
-227 TELYQAMLGA
+227 TELYQAMLGS

-247 SILMLV
+247 SVLMLV

-274 VSKSDLIVHRFR
+274 VGQSELVKHRLR
-286 DLMFTVF
+286 DALFTIYSILCVTA
-293 SFVCIGAVFIMFL
+293 VCIIFSTM
-306 TIFIVPFTKG
+306 FIVPFTKG
-316 YPYDFGFTLEHVKNV
+316 YPYDFSFTLEHVQNV
-331 LAEQGLKTVYMN
+331 LAEKDLTKVYIN
-343 SLIVAVLTAVLGV
+343 SLIVAVLTAILGV
-356 VVAFVSAL
+356 GITFMSAL
-364 LNVRTPLKGRKSID
+364 LNTRTPLKGRKSLD
-378 LASMITN
+378 VTSMMTN

-399 FNGSTLKGT
+399 FNGSSLKGT

-485 FLVTTKTMLV
+485 FLVSTKTMLV

-528 CDYIAT
+528 CDYIAAH
-534 PKEKTKE
+534 KEKTEEITK
-541 HKDEKIN
+541 
-548 SNDVRYS
+548 

>member
-13 LPIVF
+13 LPILL
-18 FFIFFLVVPLLYMF
+18 FFLFFLIVPLLYMF
-32 WRSLKKGN
+32 WQSFKIGN
-40 AITIQNYVEALQN
+40 VVTVQNYIEAIQNIEIREAF
-53 VEIQDAFLNSFHV
+53 INSFKV
-66 SLVAALITTIL
+66 SFVASVVTTIL

-82 YAVHFTM
+82 YAVHFTTM
-89 MNRFTKKLVQ
+89 HRHTKKVVQ
-99 VGITLPMLLPTITYG
+99 IGITLPMLLPTITYG

-125 IITKI
+125 ILTKLV
-130 FGQPLFT
+130 GQPLFT
-137 IYGFNGLLIGYVLYT
+137 IYGYNGLVLGYVLYT

-180 RPLRRF
+180 HPLRRF

-196 TIGGAFIL
+196 TVGGAFIL
-204 SFVLSFTDY
+204 TFILSFTDF
-213 GIPASVGGGYKVIA
+213 GIPASVGGNYRVIA
-227 TELYQAMLGA
+227 TELYQAMLGS

-247 SILMLV
+247 SVLMLV

-274 VSKSDLIVHRFR
+274 VGQSELVKHRLRDALFTTYSIVCV
-286 DLMFTVF
+286 TV
-293 SFVCIGAVFIMFL
+293 VCIIFSTM
-306 TIFIVPFTKG
+306 FIVPFTKG
-316 YPYDFGFTLEHVKNV
+316 YPYDFSFTLEHVQNV
-331 LAEQGLKTVYMN
+331 LAEKDLTKVYIN
-343 SLIVAVLTAVLGV
+343 SLIVALLTAVLGV
-356 VVAFVSAL
+356 GITFMSAL
-364 LNVRTPLKGRKSID
+364 LNARTPLKGRKSLDI
-378 LASMITN
+378 ASMITN

-399 FNGSTLKGT
+399 FNGSSLKGT
-408 FLIIIAC
+408 FFIIIAC

-450 LKTVIRIIL
+450 LKTVVRIIL
-459 PNIRPTIY
+459 PNVRPTIY

-485 FLVTTKTMLV
+485 FLVSTKTMLV

-528 CDYIAT
+528 CDYITAH
-534 PKEKTKE
+534 KEKVEEISK
-541 HKDEKIN
+541 
-548 SNDVRYS
+548 

>member
-13 LPIVF
+13 LPILL
-18 FFIFFLVVPLLYMF
+18 FFLFFLIVPLLYMF
-32 WRSLKKGN
+32 WQSFKIGHVV
-40 AITIQNYVEALQN
+40 TTQNYIEALQSI
-53 VEIQDAFLNSFHV
+53 EIREAFTNSFKV
-66 SLVAALITTIL
+66 SFVASVITTVL

-82 YAVHFTM
+82 YAVHFTTM
-89 MNRFTKKLVQ
+89 HRHTKKLVQ
-99 VGITLPMLLPTITYG
+99 IGITLPMLLPTITYG

-125 IITKI
+125 ILTKLV
-130 FGQPLFT
+130 GQPLFT
-137 IYGFNGLLIGYVLYT
+137 IYGYNGLVIGYVLYT

-180 RPLRRF
+180 HSMRRF

-196 TIGGAFIL
+196 TVGGAFIL
-204 SFVLSFTDY
+204 TFVLSFTDF
-213 GIPASVGGGYKVIA
+213 GIPASVGGNYRVIA
-227 TELYQAMLGA
+227 TELYQAMLGS

-247 SILMLV
+247 SVFMLV

-259 VMLTILER
+259 VILTILER

-274 VSKSDLIVHRFR
+274 VGQSELVKHRLR
-286 DLMFTVF
+286 DGLFTIYSILCVTVVGIIF
-293 SFVCIGAVFIMFL
+293 STM
-306 TIFIVPFTKG
+306 FIVPFTKG
-316 YPYDFGFTLEHVKNV
+316 YPYDFSFTLEHIQNV
-331 LAEQGLKTVYMN
+331 LAEKDLTKVYIN
-343 SLIVAVLTAVLGV
+343 SLIVAVLTAIFGV
-356 VVAFVSAL
+356 GITFMSAL
-364 LNVRTPLKGRKSID
+364 LNARTPLKGRKSLD
-378 LASMITN
+378 VASMMTN

-399 FNGSTLKGT
+399 FNGSSLKGT

-459 PNIRPTIY
+459 PNIRPTFY

-485 FLVTTKTMLV
+485 FLVSTKTMLV

-528 CDYIAT
+528 CDYIAAH
-534 PKEKTKE
+534 KEKTEEISK
-541 HKDEKIN
+541 
-548 SNDVRYS
+548 

>member
-1 MLKTNKMMKLIF
+1 MLKTNKVMKLIF
-13 LPIVF
+13 LPILL
-18 FFIFFLVVPLLYMF
+18 FFLFFLIVPLLYMF
-32 WRSLKKGN
+32 WQSFKIGN
-40 AITIQNYVEALQN
+40 VVTTQNYIEALRN
-53 VEIQDAFLNSFHV
+53 IEIREAFTNSFKV
-66 SLVAALITTIL
+66 SFVASVITTIL
-77 AFLLA
+77 AFWLA
-82 YAVHFTM
+82 YAVHFTTM
-89 MNRFTKKLVQ
+89 HRHTKKLVQ
-99 VGITLPMLLPTITYG
+99 IGITLPMLLPTITYG

-125 IITKI
+125 ILTKLV
-130 FGQPLFT
+130 GQPLFT
-137 IYGFNGLLIGYVLYT
+137 IYGYNGLVIGYVLYT

-165 YIDKRFLLVSMLMHD
+165 YIDKRFLLVSILMHD
-180 RPLRRF
+180 QPLRRF
-186 YHTVFRPMLG
+186 YHTVYRPMLG

-204 SFVLSFTDY
+204 TFVLSFTDF
-213 GIPASVGGGYKVIA
+213 GIPASVGGNYRVIA
-227 TELYQAMLGA
+227 TELYQAMLGS

-247 SILMLV
+247 SVLMLV

-259 VMLTILER
+259 VMLTVLER

-274 VSKSDLIVHRFR
+274 VGQSELVKHRLR
-286 DLMFTVF
+286 DALFTIYSILCVTA
-293 SFVCIGAVFIMFL
+293 VCIIFSTM
-306 TIFIVPFTKG
+306 FIVPFTKG
-316 YPYDFGFTLEHVKNV
+316 YPYDFSFTLEHVQNV
-331 LAEQGLKTVYMN
+331 LAEKDLTKVYIN
-343 SLIVAVLTAVLGV
+343 SLIVAVLTAIFGV
-356 VVAFVSAL
+356 GITFMSAL
-364 LNVRTPLKGRKSID
+364 LNTRTPLKGRKSLD
-378 LASMITN
+378 VTSMMTN

-399 FNGSTLKGT
+399 FNGSSLKGT

-485 FLVTTKTMLV
+485 FLVSTKTMLV

-528 CDYIAT
+528 CDYIAAH
-534 PKEKTKE
+534 KEKTEEITK
-541 HKDEKIN
+541 
-548 SNDVRYS
+548 

>member
-1 MLKTNKMMKLIF
+1 MLKTNKIMKLIF
-13 LPIVF
+13 LPILL
-18 FFIFFLVVPLLYMF
+18 FFLFFLIVPLLYMF
-32 WRSLKKGN
+32 WQSFKIGN
-40 AITIQNYVEALQN
+40 VVTTQNYIEALRN
-53 VEIQDAFLNSFHV
+53 IEIREAFTNSFKV
-66 SLVAALITTIL
+66 SFVASVITTIL
-77 AFLLA
+77 AFWLA
-82 YAVHFTM
+82 YAVHFTTM
-89 MNRFTKKLVQ
+89 HLHTKKLVQ
-99 VGITLPMLLPTITYG
+99 IGITLPMLLPTITYG

-125 IITKI
+125 ILTKLV
-130 FGQPLFT
+130 GQPLFT
-137 IYGFNGLLIGYVLYT
+137 IYGYNGLVIGYVLYT

-165 YIDKRFLLVSMLMHD
+165 YIDKRFLLVSILMHD
-180 RPLRRF
+180 QPMRRF
-186 YHTVFRPMLG
+186 YHTVYRPMVG

-204 SFVLSFTDY
+204 TFVLSFTDF
-213 GIPASVGGGYKVIA
+213 GIPASVGGNYRVIA
-227 TELYQAMLGA
+227 TELYQAMLGS

-247 SILMLV
+247 SVLMLV
-253 PAVLGV
+253 PAILGV

-274 VSKSDLIVHRFR
+274 VGQSELVKHRLR
-286 DLMFTVF
+286 DALFTIYSILCVTA
-293 SFVCIGAVFIMFL
+293 VCIIFSTM
-306 TIFIVPFTKG
+306 FIVPFTKG
-316 YPYDFGFTLEHVKNV
+316 YPYDFSFTLEHVQNV
-331 LAEQGLKTVYMN
+331 LAEKDLTKVYIN
-343 SLIVAVLTAVLGV
+343 SLIVAVLTAILGV
-356 VVAFVSAL
+356 GITFMSAL
-364 LNVRTPLKGRKSID
+364 LNTRTPLKGRKSLD
-378 LASMITN
+378 VTSMMTN

-399 FNGSTLKGT
+399 FNGSSLKGT

-485 FLVTTKTMLV
+485 FLVSTKTMLV

-528 CDYIAT
+528 CDYIAAH
-534 PKEKTKE
+534 KEKTEEITK
-541 HKDEKIN
+541 
-548 SNDVRYS
+548 

>member
-1 MLKTNKMMKLIF
+1 MLKTNKIMKLIF
-13 LPIVF
+13 LPILL
-18 FFIFFLVVPLLYMF
+18 FFLFFLIVPLLYMF
-32 WRSLKKGN
+32 WQSFKIGN
-40 AITIQNYVEALQN
+40 VITTQNYIEALRN
-53 VEIQDAFLNSFHV
+53 IEIREAFTNSFKV
-66 SLVAALITTIL
+66 SFVASVITTIL
-77 AFLLA
+77 AFWLA
-82 YAVHFTM
+82 YAVHFTTM
-89 MNRFTKKLVQ
+89 HRHTKKLVQ
-99 VGITLPMLLPTITYG
+99 IGITLPMLLPTITYG

-125 IITKI
+125 ILTKLV
-130 FGQPLFT
+130 GQPLFT
-137 IYGFNGLLIGYVLYT
+137 IYGYNGLVIGYVLYT

-165 YIDKRFLLVSMLMHD
+165 YIDKRFLLVSILMHD
-180 RPLRRF
+180 QPMRRF
-186 YHTVFRPMLG
+186 YHTVYRPMVG

-204 SFVLSFTDY
+204 TFVLSFTDF
-213 GIPASVGGGYKVIA
+213 GIPASVGGNYRVIA
-227 TELYQAMLGA
+227 TELYQAMLGS

-247 SILMLV
+247 SVLMLV

-274 VSKSDLIVHRFR
+274 VGQSELVKHRLR
-286 DLMFTVF
+286 DTLFTIYSILCVTA
-293 SFVCIGAVFIMFL
+293 VCIIFL
-306 TIFIVPFTKG
+306 TMFIVPFTKG
-316 YPYDFGFTLEHVKNV
+316 YPYDFSFTLEHVQNV
-331 LAEQGLKTVYMN
+331 LAEKDLTKVYIN
-343 SLIVAVLTAVLGV
+343 SLIVAVLTAILGV
-356 VVAFVSAL
+356 GITFMSAL
-364 LNVRTPLKGRKSID
+364 LNTRTPLKGRKSLD
-378 LASMITN
+378 VTSMMTN

-399 FNGSTLKGT
+399 FNGSSLKGT
-408 FLIIIAC
+408 FLIVIAC

-467 QMFSYYFLN
+467 QMFIYYFLN

-485 FLVTTKTMLV
+485 FLVSTKTMLV

-528 CDYIAT
+528 CDYIAAH
-534 PKEKTKE
+534 KEKTEEITK
-541 HKDEKIN
+541 
-548 SNDVRYS
+548 